1 MQFDS
6 LTYIINMHFNIII
19 MLFTVTIYKIA
30 HVTSQHAH
38 QHYSVTTQSGHPR
51 VKVNIF
57 KVVHSMYANAKSCVR
72 KNGKFSKMFVCQI
85 GVRQGG
91 NLSPLLF
98 AIFLND
104 FKFHMSRHYAG
115 FPVVPRYMEMS
126 VDTEEVCVLLRLW
139 VILYADDTI
148 ILAKNAVDLQKALY
162 ALGDYCEQ
170 WKITVNVSKTK
181 IIILSRGKIR
191 TKPMFKINTE
201 MIEVVDEFVY
211 LGTPFSCNGSFKK
224 AIKKQISQ
232 ARCATYSLIAKAH
245 QLFLPIDIVI
255 QIYDQLVLP
264 ILLYGSE
271 IWGFRDLAAIEMKY
285 RTFLRGIMKLNKS
298 TTNRMLYG
306 VRVAYLRY

>member
-1 MQFDS
+1 MR
-6 LTYIINMHFNIII
+6 
-19 MLFTVTIYKIA
+19 
-30 HVTSQHAH
+30 
-38 QHYSVTTQSGHPR
+38 TQSGHPR

-72 KNGKFSKMFVCQI
+72 KNGKFSKMFDCQI
-85 GVRQGG
+85 GVRQGE

-104 FKFHMSRHYAG
+104 FKFHMSHHYAG
-115 FPVVPRYMEMS
+115 IPVVPRYMEMS

-148 ILAKNAVDLQKALY
+148 IQAKNAGDLQKALY

-170 WKITVNVSKTK
+170 WKITVNVSETK
-181 IIILSRGKIR
+181 KIILSRGKIR
-191 TKPMFKINTE
+191 KKPMFKINTE

-255 QIYDQLVLP
+255 QLYDQLVLP

-285 RTFLRGIMKLNKS
+285 RTFLRGIIKLNKS

>member
-1 MQFDS
+1 MR
-6 LTYIINMHFNIII
+6 
-19 MLFTVTIYKIA
+19 
-30 HVTSQHAH
+30 
-38 QHYSVTTQSGHPR
+38 TQSGHPR

-72 KNGKFSKMFVCQI
+72 KNGKFSKTFDCQI
-85 GVRQGG
+85 GVRQGE

-104 FKFHMSRHYAG
+104 FKFHMSHHYAG
-115 FPVVPRYMEMS
+115 IPVVPRYMEMS

-148 ILAKNAVDLQKALY
+148 IQAKNAGDLQKALY

-170 WKITVNVSKTK
+170 WKITVNVSETK
-181 IIILSRGKIR
+181 KIILSRGKIR
-191 TKPMFKINTE
+191 KKPMFKINTE

-211 LGTPFSCNGSFKK
+211 VGTPFSCNGGFKK

-255 QIYDQLVLP
+255 QLYDQLVLP